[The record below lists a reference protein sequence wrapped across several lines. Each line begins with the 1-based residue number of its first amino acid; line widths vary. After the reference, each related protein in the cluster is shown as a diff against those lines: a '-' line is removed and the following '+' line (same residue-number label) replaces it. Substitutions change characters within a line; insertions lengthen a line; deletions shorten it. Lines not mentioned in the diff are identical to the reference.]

1 MSKITAMTVTAKTS
15 PRRSQAER
23 SAATRD
29 ALLDATIACLVED
42 GYAKTTTS
50 RVAERAGVS
59 RGAHLHHFQTR
70 QALVAAAMERL
81 AERRGAELLAAAE
94 DLPQGR
100 ERLVQGLDLLWAS
113 YANPLFQAALDLWS
127 HARTDADLRERLVP
141 VERRLDRQTLAITR
155 QLFPAIC
162 RAARLRPADR
172 DGGRRRSAASRCS
185 TRCTPATGAIAS
197 SGSTAVRG
205 WSSCL
210 RARSEHHLKPSRHR
224 GAVRDSQR
232 SRERDLKRAGS
243 TAASARTRPVD
254 DVWLGAR
261 VGTACRGERE
271 QIPTGRAEL

>member
-1 MSKITAMTVTAKTS
+1 MSKITAMAVTANPS

-42 GYAKTTTS
+42 GYAHTTTS

-155 QLFPAIC
+155 QLFPAIAEQPDFD
-162 RAARLRPADR
+162 RLIELAVSTIRGLALLDTLHPGDGRNRKQWRYSRARLVELFE
-172 DGGRRRSAASRCS
+172 
-185 TRCTPATGAIAS
+185 GA
-197 SGSTAVRG
+197 
-205 WSSCL
+205 L
-210 RARSEHHLKPSRHR
+210 
-224 GAVRDSQR
+224 
-232 SRERDLKRAGS
+232 
-243 TAASARTRPVD
+243 
-254 DVWLGAR
+254 
-261 VGTACRGERE
+261 
-271 QIPTGRAEL
+271 

>member
-1 MSKITAMTVTAKTS
+1 MSKITVMAVTARPS

-29 ALLDATIACLVED
+29 ALLDATIACLVEN
-42 GYAKTTTS
+42 GYANTTTS

-94 DLPQGR
+94 KLPDGR

-141 VERRLDRQTLAITR
+141 VERRLDRQTLEITR
-155 QLFPAIC
+155 RLFPAIAEKDDFD
-162 RAARLRPADR
+162 RLIEMAVSTIRGLALLDTLHPGDGRNRKQWRYSRARLVELFE
-172 DGGRRRSAASRCS
+172 
-185 TRCTPATGAIAS
+185 
-197 SGSTAVRG
+197 AV
-205 WSSCL
+205 S
-210 RARSEHHLKPSRHR
+210 
-224 GAVRDSQR
+224 
-232 SRERDLKRAGS
+232 
-243 TAASARTRPVD
+243 
-254 DVWLGAR
+254 
-261 VGTACRGERE
+261 
-271 QIPTGRAEL
+271 

>member
-1 MSKITAMTVTAKTS
+1 MSKISAMAVTANPS

-29 ALLDATIACLVED
+29 ALLDATIACLVEH
-42 GYAKTTTS
+42 GYANTTTS

-155 QLFPAIC
+155 QLFPAI
-162 RAARLRPADR
+162 AEQPDFDRLIELAVSTIRGLALLDTLHPG
-172 DGGRRRSAASRCS
+172 DGRNRKQWRYS
-185 TRCTPATGAIAS
+185 
-197 SGSTAVRG
+197 
-205 WSSCL
+205 
-210 RARSEHHLKPSRHR
+210 
-224 GAVRDSQR
+224 
-232 SRERDLKRAGS
+232 
-243 TAASARTRPVD
+243 RTRLVE
-254 DVWLGAR
+254 LFEGA
-261 VGTACRGERE
+261 
-271 QIPTGRAEL
+271 L

>member
-1 MSKITAMTVTAKTS
+1 MSKISAMAVTANPS

-29 ALLDATIACLVED
+29 ALLDATIACLVEN
-42 GYAKTTTS
+42 GYANTTTS

-155 QLFPAIC
+155 QLFPAIAEQPDFD
-162 RAARLRPADR
+162 RLIELAVSTIRGLALLDTLHPGDGRNRKQWRYSRARLVELFE
-172 DGGRRRSAASRCS
+172 
-185 TRCTPATGAIAS
+185 GA
-197 SGSTAVRG
+197 
-205 WSSCL
+205 L
-210 RARSEHHLKPSRHR
+210 
-224 GAVRDSQR
+224 
-232 SRERDLKRAGS
+232 
-243 TAASARTRPVD
+243 
-254 DVWLGAR
+254 
-261 VGTACRGERE
+261 
-271 QIPTGRAEL
+271 